1 MANPFFTHLKK
12 EHREVKSIFEEMENG
27 DGNRGKLFSKLRE
40 ELLPHMKAEEKMFYP
55 VLLEKEGARDE
66 TLESIEEHHITEVLF
81 KEMEKLPVSEER
93 WSAKLKVLKELV
105 DHHVK
110 EEEKNLFK
118 LAEKELETEQFPALL
133 EKFEKE
139 KQKLKKNLQAK

>member
-1 MANPFFTHLKK
+1 MANPFLTHLKK

-27 DGNRGKLFSKLRE
+27 NGDRGMLFSKLRE
-40 ELLPHMKAEEKMFYP
+40 ELLPHMKAEEKMFYTL
-55 VLLEKEGARDE
+55 LLEKEGARDE

-81 KEMEKLPVSEER
+81 KEMERLSVSEER

-118 LAEKELETEQFPALL
+118 LAEKELEKEQFPAIL